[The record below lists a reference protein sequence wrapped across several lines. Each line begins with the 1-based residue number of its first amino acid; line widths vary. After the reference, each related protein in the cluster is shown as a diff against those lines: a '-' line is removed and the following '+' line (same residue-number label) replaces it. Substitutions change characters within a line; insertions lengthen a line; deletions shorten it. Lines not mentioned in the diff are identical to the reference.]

1 MFHQQRVGPKYPLDN
16 NGNFLLSEAVGAFQ
30 YPHRLRERKNTHEPR
45 ALFRQTLFHNHSGFV
60 RLHWVVL
67 RKVPDQNVCIE
78 ANHFRVAALYLSVIP
93 AAIASSISSRVA
105 RRELLTMPR
114 KAETG
119 ILGNRKTVPL
129 GCTKNLTRS
138 PGLRWRCSRMAF
150 GIVAWPLLVIADSM
164 LSPLHFLECNTT
176 FGGSQTGLLAR
187 QISDRLHVTYS
198 CEETCHELPRSHRAT
213 R

>member
-1 MFHQQRVGPKYPLDN
+1 M
-16 NGNFLLSEAVGAFQ
+16 
-30 YPHRLRERKNTHEPR
+30 
-45 ALFRQTLFHNHSGFV
+45 
-60 RLHWVVL
+60 
-67 RKVPDQNVCIE
+67 
-78 ANHFRVAALYLSVIP
+78 
-93 AAIASSISSRVA
+93 ASSISSRVA
-105 RRELLTMPR
+105 CLVALSIPRR
-114 KAETG
+114 AEAGSFGSRT
-119 ILGNRKTVPL
+119 TVPS

>member
-30 YPHRLRERKNTHEPR
+30 YPHCLRERNNTHEPR

-67 RKVPDQNVCIE
+67 RKVPDQNVGIK
-78 ANHFRVAALYLSVIP
+78 ANHFRAEALYLSVIP
-93 AAIASSISSRVA
+93 AAIASSISSGVA

-138 PGLRWRCSRMAF
+138 PGSSPLESDSAVTHLRVIQGRVRAR
-150 GIVAWPLLVIADSM
+150 LLVV
-164 LSPLHFLECNTT
+164 LS
-176 FGGSQTGLLAR
+176 GAK
-187 QISDRLHVTYS
+187 
-198 CEETCHELPRSHRAT
+198 
-213 R
+213 